1 MKKHTGKNLVLLIIS
16 IVVIAFLVFGIFR
29 ATQTKSASNDPVD
42 LSDIEDMNIGA
53 EMPEFIYAS
62 KERVIMKGTFG
73 ILFYDLNKKKVT
85 DRITYERL
93 SEYNMKKPYIEADKD
108 GKTIYFADYPESF
121 SEAEYKCRY
130 DISKHRFY
138 DMKSEKPTETF
149 KADIAEPGGECTFY
163 MDDSYLNG
171 FTIFKEEGRFM
182 YLRAKTDWSM
192 KTLQLVINSYD
203 KANET
208 VYDIFGAVSG

>member
-1 MKKHTGKNLVLLIIS
+1 MKRHTGKNLVLLIIS

-29 ATQTKSASNDPVD
+29 AAQTKSTSNDPVD

-62 KERVIMKGTFG
+62 KDKVIMKGTFG
-73 ILFYDLNKKKVT
+73 VLIYDLNKKKVT

-108 GKTIYFADYPESF
+108 GKTIYFADYPETF

-130 DISKHRFY
+130 DVGKRRFY
-138 DMKSEKPTETF
+138 DMKSEKPTEF
-149 KADIAEPGGECTFY
+149 FEVDSAEPGDECYRY
-163 MDDSYLNG
+163 MDEQYLNG
-171 FTIFKEEGRFM
+171 YSVFKEEGKFM
-182 YLRAKTDWSM
+182 YLRAQTNWSM

-203 KANET
+203 RSNET
-208 VYDIFGAVSG
+208 VYDIFE